1 MQITSIRPVATARPR
16 TCIGANVIE
25 EVRFAPDSPSEEDG
39 FELSVP
45 RELGYEPTKSEKQA
59 SQETTVSDNSDAKV
73 RVARR
78 GASVARLMTS
88 KSARLPRVI
97 DPMSAA
103 GATSARLT
111 QVRAL

>member
-1 MQITSIRPVATARPR
+1 MTRAWGQTGNHRQRVGI
-16 TCIGANVIE
+16 NVIE
-25 EVRFAPDSPSEEDG
+25 EVRFAPDSPLEGDG

-73 RVARR
+73 RWLGGVQACM
-78 GASVARLMTS
+78 AIARLMTS

-97 DPMSAA
+97 DPMPAA